1 MLNVI
6 LTSPTVKECE
16 EVMGEIIS
24 NKQEQWEIWLNRASR
39 ESLQALLTKI
49 NHECPVGKLHI
60 GHIPLDDHCVSKLC
74 DVLNNTKSIEYL
86 CLKSSPLPPNSLE
99 KIMKALHYN
108 TTLKK
113 LKIWYDSTI
122 TDEDIPHMCEMLS
135 INTTLK
141 KLSLISSHNI
151 TNDGKQEL
159 LKVQEINKIVRFQ
172 VVSDHLF

>member
-1 MLNVI
+1 MLNVT
-6 LTSPTVKECE
+6 LTLPTVKQCE
-16 EVMGEIIS
+16 EVIGEIIS
-24 NKQEQWEIWLNRASR
+24 KKQEHWEIWLNRASR

-49 NHECPVGKLHI
+49 DHKCPVGKLHI
-60 GHIPLDDHCVSKLC
+60 WHTPLDDHCVSKLS
-74 DVLNNTKSIEYL
+74 DVLNNTKSIKYL
-86 CLKSSPLPPNSLE
+86 CLQSSPLPPNSLE

-113 LKIWYDSTI
+113 IKFWYDNTI

-141 KLSLISSHNI
+141 KLSLISCHNI
-151 TNDGKQEL
+151 TNDGKQDL
-159 LKVQEINKIVRFQ
+159 LQVQAINKIVRFQ